1 MPQELEQQIRER
13 AYHLWVADG
22 CPDGESDR
30 YWLAAEREL
39 LTAFAATTPA
49 PKPRRG
55 RRTASTIV
63 DDRPQ
68 RCAASRLKPSSQ
80 ETTNR
85 VAA

>member
-49 PKPRRG
+49 PKSRRG

-63 DDRPQ
+63 EPTATPAKVR
-68 RCAASRLKPSSQ
+68 
-80 ETTNR
+80 R
-85 VAA
+85 VAS